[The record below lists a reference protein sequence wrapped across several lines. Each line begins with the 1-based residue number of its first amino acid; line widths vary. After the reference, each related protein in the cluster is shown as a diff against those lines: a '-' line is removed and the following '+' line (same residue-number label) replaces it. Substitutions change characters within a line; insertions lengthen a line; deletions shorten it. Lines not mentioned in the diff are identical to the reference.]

1 MQILS
6 SEWLERMVIKSSAS
20 PKARI
25 TNLFVIL
32 QDWLNAPGIRDQLT
46 SASPDRHN
54 EVDGL
59 LFSLVSDAKLEEPEK
74 LAFQL
79 YFILLGAINE
89 EIRNPG
95 SNTMEHA
102 RAAAASLVAAST
114 PSRIKKP
121 RAFAVAAT
129 AMVGV
134 IAGSLLLPISTTSKH
149 VVPVMQQQELQTH
162 NIVPVALSPDRVVA
176 LYRMHDKI
184 RTAQCSYPQ
193 ALMLSADKRAVFL
206 EGVVNIDQMKV
217 TSSDLDQVSQLYQM
231 VDCYYPPAAMLL

>member
-6 SEWLERMVIKSSAS
+6 SEWLKRMVIKSSSS

-32 QDWLNAPGIRDQLT
+32 QDWLNAPGIRDQLS
-46 SASPDRHN
+46 SASLDRHN

-59 LFSLVSDAKLEEPEK
+59 LVHLVTNAKLEPKK

-79 YFILLGAINE
+79 HFILLGAINE

-95 SNTMEHA
+95 SNTMDHA

-114 PSRIKKP
+114 PSRIKKS

-134 IAGSLLLPISTTSKH
+134 IAGSLLLPISTTSKP
-149 VVPVMQQQELQTH
+149 VVPVTQHLELQTH
-162 NIVPVALSPDRVVA
+162 NIVPVAVNPDPSVA
-176 LYRMHDKI
+176 IYRMHDKI
-184 RTAQCSYPQ
+184 RSAQCLYPQ
-193 ALMLSADKRAVFL
+193 ALMLAANQRSVFL
-206 EGVVNIDQMKV
+206 EGVVNIDNLKV
-217 TSSDLDQVSQLYQM
+217 ATTNLDQVSQLYQM